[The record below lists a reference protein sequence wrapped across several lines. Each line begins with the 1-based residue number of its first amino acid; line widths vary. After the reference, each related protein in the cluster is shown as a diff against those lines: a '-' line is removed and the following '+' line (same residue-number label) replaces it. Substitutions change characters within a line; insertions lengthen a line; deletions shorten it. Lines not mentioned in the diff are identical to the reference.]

1 MDGECD
7 LVDLIIGDDVRGA
20 SAVDSEFLA
29 DFLAEAR
36 EHLERIELDVLELE
50 NEPGNPEIVHSLF
63 RSFHTLKGLAG
74 FVGQT
79 LVAKIAHRTETVLDD
94 CRKKVLLPERPVV
107 ESILR
112 SADLLQRICTQ
123 MTLARDRAFLEEVAL
138 HVDHL
143 DRRDFPQQV
152 RLIPAGEKPS
162 QAPEI
167 PPPSPKAGAERE
179 GVPGG
184 EEDVP
189 ATASWEEED
198 AVTEAVAAEIVP
210 AAAAPVPAPSAAAPV
225 AGRETPNKGGGENV
239 RVSTAKVDSLVDMLG
254 ELLITQSQI
263 EQEAVQRFG
272 QNDPL
277 VTHLG
282 RLSRIT
288 KELQGLSMSLSMV
301 SLKST
306 FQKLRRLGRDTVA
319 SLGKEVD
326 LQFFGEDT
334 EIDRG
339 VAERLLDPL
348 VHLIKNAISHGVED
362 RETRLARSKSPVGVV
377 TVSAY
382 SRRGSVFIE
391 VRDDGGGIDPEK
403 VWRKAVERGLVD
415 PGGIRNED
423 EIIGFL
429 FLPGFSTAATV
440 DGVSGR
446 GVGMD
451 VVKTEISRIG
461 GRVDVQ
467 NTLGQGCAFVL
478 KIPINMA
485 ILNGTIV
492 DLGGAHYI
500 LPTLTVKQIL
510 QVTEDLWISVQ
521 GRDAMV
527 RVRDRLIPVIPVEE
541 ILGMKNS
548 GGRRDDVRLVLV
560 LELDNRVKALPA
572 RSVVGRQEIVVKPL
586 NEAFRSLDFVSGA
599 SILGDG
605 RVSLILDVEALFKYG
620 GEVECRA

>member
-1 MDGECD
+1 MPPSSGPAPSPE
-7 LVDLIIGDDVRGA
+7 R
-20 SAVDSEFLA
+20 S
-29 DFLAEAR
+29 AEA
-36 EHLERIELDVLELE
+36 
-50 NEPGNPEIVHSLF
+50 PTS
-63 RSFHTLKGLAG
+63 
-74 FVGQT
+74 
-79 LVAKIAHRTETVLDD
+79 
-94 CRKKVLLPERPVV
+94 RP
-107 ESILR
+107 L
-112 SADLLQRICTQ
+112 
-123 MTLARDRAFLEEVAL
+123 
-138 HVDHL
+138 
-143 DRRDFPQQV
+143 
-152 RLIPAGEKPS
+152 PAGES
-162 QAPEI
+162 
-167 PPPSPKAGAERE
+167 S
-179 GVPGG
+179 
-184 EEDVP
+184 
-189 ATASWEEED
+189 S
-198 AVTEAVAAEIVP
+198 
-210 AAAAPVPAPSAAAPV
+210 
-225 AGRETPNKGGGENV
+225 KGGGDNI
-239 RVSTAKVDSLVDMLG
+239 RVATAKVDSMVDMLG

-263 EQEAVQRFG
+263 EQEAVRRFG

-306 FQKLRRLGRDTVA
+306 FQKLRRLGRDTMA

-326 LQFFGEDT
+326 LQFVGEDT

-339 VAERLLDPL
+339 VAEKLLDPL
-348 VHLIKNAISHGVED
+348 VHLLKNAISHGVED
-362 RETRLARSKSPVGVV
+362 EKTRLARGKPPRGTV

-403 VWRKAVERGLVD
+403 VLRKAVERGLVE
-415 PGGIRNED
+415 PGGSRSED
-423 EIIGFL
+423 EVVSFI
-429 FLPGFSTAATV
+429 FLPGFSTAGVV

-461 GRVDVQ
+461 GRVDVH
-467 NTLGQGCAFVL
+467 NTPGQGCAFVL

-492 DLGGAHYI
+492 DIGGIHYI
-500 LPTLTVKQIL
+500 LPTLAVKQIL
-510 QVTEDLWISVQ
+510 QVTDDLWVSVQ
-521 GRDAMV
+521 GRDAVV
-527 RVRDRLIPVIPVEE
+527 RVRDRLVSVIPVGEVLGRSFEE
-541 ILGMKNS
+541 
-548 GGRRDDVRLVLV
+548 GREGIHLALV
-560 LELDNRVKALPA
+560 LELDNRVKALPV

>member
-1 MDGECD
+1 MDDGRD
-7 LVDLIIGDDVRGA
+7 LVDLIIGGDPREA
-20 SAVDSEFLA
+20 PAVESEFLA
-29 DFLAEAR
+29 DFLTEAR

-50 NEPGNPEIVHSLF
+50 NAPESEEIVHSIF

-79 LVAKIAHRTETVLDD
+79 LVAKVAHRTETVLDD
-94 CRKKVLLPERPVV
+94 CRKKILRPGKGVV
-107 ESILR
+107 EGILR
-112 SADLLQRICTQ
+112 SADLIQRLCSHMALGQ
-123 MTLARDRAFLEEVAL
+123 NRAFLEEVAA
-138 HVDHL
+138 HVDRL
-143 DRRDFPQQV
+143 DRRAFSSDSP
-152 RLIPAGEKPS
+152 E
-162 QAPEI
+162 APEKGTLEGA
-167 PPPSPKAGAERE
+167 PPRAPLTPSADLPGAPSPGEEPLRPPAPPAPEPGTAPPSRGASPASPRPASSGE
-179 GVPGG
+179 GSPGG
-184 EEDVP
+184 G
-189 ATASWEEED
+189 AS
-198 AVTEAVAAEIVP
+198 
-210 AAAAPVPAPSAAAPV
+210 
-225 AGRETPNKGGGENV
+225 V
-239 RVSTAKVDSLVDMLG
+239 RVATAKVDSMVDMLG

-263 EQEAVQRFG
+263 EQEAVRRFG

-288 KELQGLSMSLSMV
+288 KELQSLSMSLSMV

-326 LQFFGEDT
+326 LQFVGEDT

-339 VAERLLDPL
+339 EAEKLLDPL
-348 VHLIKNAISHGVED
+348 VHLLKNAISHGVED
-362 RETRLARSKSPVGVV
+362 EKTRLARGKPPGGTV

-403 VWRKAVERGLVD
+403 VLRKAVERGLVE
-415 PGGIRNED
+415 PGGSRSED
-423 EIIGFL
+423 EVVGFI
-429 FLPGFSTAATV
+429 FLPGFSTAGTV

-461 GRVDVQ
+461 GRVDVH
-467 NTLGQGCAFVL
+467 NTPGQGCAFVL

-492 DLGGAHYI
+492 DIGGIHYI
-500 LPTLTVKQIL
+500 LPTLAVKQIL
-510 QVTEDLWISVQ
+510 QVTDDLWVSVQ
-521 GRDAMV
+521 GRDAVV
-527 RVRDRLIPVIPVEE
+527 RVRDRLISVIPVEE
-541 ILGMKNS
+541 VLGRAF
-548 GGRRDDVRLVLV
+548 GEGREVVRLALV
-560 LELDNRVKALPA
+560 LELDNRVKALPV

>member
-1 MDGECD
+1 
-7 LVDLIIGDDVRGA
+7 
-20 SAVDSEFLA
+20 
-29 DFLAEAR
+29 
-36 EHLERIELDVLELE
+36 
-50 NEPGNPEIVHSLF
+50 
-63 RSFHTLKGLAG
+63 
-74 FVGQT
+74 
-79 LVAKIAHRTETVLDD
+79 VA
-94 CRKKVLLPERPVV
+94 
-107 ESILR
+107 
-112 SADLLQRICTQ
+112 
-123 MTLARDRAFLEEVAL
+123 
-138 HVDHL
+138 
-143 DRRDFPQQV
+143 
-152 RLIPAGEKPS
+152 
-162 QAPEI
+162 
-167 PPPSPKAGAERE
+167 
-179 GVPGG
+179 
-184 EEDVP
+184 
-189 ATASWEEED
+189 
-198 AVTEAVAAEIVP
+198 
-210 AAAAPVPAPSAAAPV
+210 
-225 AGRETPNKGGGENV
+225 
-239 RVSTAKVDSLVDMLG
+239 TAKVDSMVDMLG

-263 EQEAVQRFG
+263 EQEAVRRFG

-288 KELQGLSMSLSMV
+288 KELQSLSMSLSMV

-326 LQFFGEDT
+326 LQFVGEDT

-339 VAERLLDPL
+339 VAEKLLDPL
-348 VHLIKNAISHGVED
+348 VHLLKNAISHGVED
-362 RETRLARSKSPVGVV
+362 EKTRLARGKPPGGTV

-403 VWRKAVERGLVD
+403 VLRKAVERGLVE
-415 PGGIRNED
+415 PGGSRSED
-423 EIIGFL
+423 EVVGFI
-429 FLPGFSTAATV
+429 FLPGFSTAGTV

-461 GRVDVQ
+461 GRVDVH
-467 NTLGQGCAFVL
+467 NTPGQGCAFVL

-492 DLGGAHYI
+492 DIGGIHYI
-500 LPTLTVKQIL
+500 LPTLAVKQIL
-510 QVTEDLWISVQ
+510 QVTDDLWVSVQ
-521 GRDAMV
+521 GRDAVV
-527 RVRDRLIPVIPVEE
+527 RVRDRLISVIPVEE
-541 ILGMKNS
+541 VLGRAF
-548 GGRRDDVRLVLV
+548 GEGREVVRLALV
-560 LELDNRVKALPA
+560 LELDNRVKALPV